1 MKNNDFQHRLP
12 QHKEPLEIAEHDS
25 EYQAPVEPVVAP
37 VVAKRSSPW
46 IVWTSLG
53 LIALAVM
60 LCSIGIYGGLDR
72 RNEAGL
78 ADVGASRDA
87 SRYAYVPVEEAYV
100 AEEIVTAPDGYASNS
115 DASNAVATDA
125 DKSGGTASTVNGQ
138 AQNDAGS
145 AVAAAE
151 EDVVYMFPLNGTAIT
166 DDAALNQ
173 VAEEAKK
180 SGDDVVIEA
189 YADPSGSADYNLA
202 LSQKRADSVADYLVA
217 HGVEES
223 HIKSVGKGVTD
234 AYPTAAQDRRA
245 VVHLIHG

>member
-25 EYQAPVEPVVAP
+25 EYQAPVEPVVS
-37 VVAKRSSPW
+37 KRSSPW
-46 IVWTSLG
+46 VVWTSLG

-72 RNEAGL
+72 RNEVRL
-78 ADVGASRDA
+78 ADIGASDGA

-100 AEEIVTAPDGYASNS
+100 AEEIVAAPDDYVSDA

-125 DKSGGTASTVNGQ
+125 AKADGTVSVVNGQ
-138 AQNDAGS
+138 VQNDAGS

-151 EDVVYMFPLNGTAIT
+151 DDVVYMFPLNGTAIT
-166 DDAALNQ
+166 DNATLNQ

-223 HIKSVGKGVTD
+223 HINAVGKGVTD